1 MNQKSRGFNYMAGSK
16 QTFETSLLK
25 LEKIVARLETEE
37 LGLEE
42 SLRLFEEG
50 VKISKKCEESLKNA
64 ELKVKQLMEDGKTLV
79 DFEQNQSDTE

>member
-1 MNQKSRGFNYMAGSK
+1 MAVSK
-16 QTFETSLLK
+16 QTFETSIVK
-25 LEKIVARLETEE
+25 LEKIVERLETEE

-50 VKISKKCEESLKNA
+50 VKVSKKCEESLKNA

-79 DFEQNQSDTE
+79 NFEQSQAEPE

>member
-1 MNQKSRGFNYMAGSK
+1 MAGSK